1 MQASRC
7 SLCIFWKLLGNHAS
21 DDRSSRGDMMTTWPV
36 LRDWLVTAL
45 GIVCAIWLLR
55 TLFAPRSVLKIR
67 IHDGRPSVQR
77 GKVTQAFL
85 VRVADGCREG
95 GVARGWIVGVKNG
108 KRISLRFSRSFPPAL
123 RQRLRNEWTLA
134 G

>member
-1 MQASRC
+1 
-7 SLCIFWKLLGNHAS
+7 
-21 DDRSSRGDMMTTWPV
+21 MTTPWP
-36 LRDWLVTAL
+36 LIREWLVTAL
-45 GIVCAIWLLR
+45 GILCAIWLLW

-67 IHDGRPSVQR
+67 IHEGRPSVRR
-77 GKVTQAFL
+77 GKVTGEFL
-85 VRVADGCREG
+85 VRVADACRDAE
-95 GVARGWIVGVKNG
+95 VARGWIVGVKNG